1 MTLND
6 LEKLLSEKT
15 GRKVEFGPL
24 QHDATTLSFKKSL
37 YADGRKIEFKW
48 RPVDDE
54 EFEET
59 EIDMETALI
68 ETVCWVINETF
79 EKETT

>member
-1 MTLND
+1 MTPVELQD
-6 LEKLLSEKT
+6 ILSRKT

-37 YADGRKIEFKW
+37 LVDGRKIDFKW
-48 RPVDDE
+48 HPVDDGE
-54 EFEET
+54 VTGESITMDDLVES
-59 EIDMETALI
+59 IVQA
-68 ETVCWVINETF
+68 INETF

>member
-48 RPVDDE
+48 HPVDDGE
-54 EFEET
+54 VTGESITMDDLVES
-59 EIDMETALI
+59 IVQA
-68 ETVCWVINETF
+68 INETF
-79 EKETT
+79 EGENQ

>member
-37 YADGRKIEFKW
+37 IADGRKIDFKW
-48 RPVDDE
+48 RPVDDGE
-54 EFEET
+54 VTGERITMDDLVES
-59 EIDMETALI
+59 MVQA
-68 ETVCWVINETF
+68 INETF
-79 EKETT
+79 EKENQ

>member
-1 MTLND
+1 MTSIEFQD
-6 LEKLLSEKT
+6 ILSQKT

-37 YADGRKIEFKW
+37 IVDGRKIDFKW
-48 RPVDDE
+48 YPVNDGEVTGESITMDDL
-54 EFEET
+54 
-59 EIDMETALI
+59 MESIVQA
-68 ETVCWVINETF
+68 INETF

>member
-1 MTLND
+1 MTPIEFQD
-6 LEKLLSEKT
+6 ILSQKT

-37 YADGRKIEFKW
+37 LVDGRRIDLKW
-48 RPVDDE
+48 HPVNDGEVTGESITMDDLVE
-54 EFEET
+54 S
-59 EIDMETALI
+59 IVQA
-68 ETVCWVINETF
+68 INETF

>member
-37 YADGRKIEFKW
+37 FADGRKIEFKW
-48 RPVDDE
+48 RPVDDGE
-54 EFEET
+54 STSESITMDDLVES
-59 EIDMETALI
+59 IVQA
-68 ETVCWVINETF
+68 INETF

>member
-24 QHDATTLSFKKSL
+24 RHDATTLSFKKSL
-37 YADGRKIEFKW
+37 YADGRKIDFKW
-48 RPVDDE
+48 HPVDDGE
-54 EFEET
+54 VTGESITMDDLVES
-59 EIDMETALI
+59 I
-68 ETVCWVINETF
+68 VQVINETF
-79 EKETT
+79 EGETE

>member
-1 MTLND
+1 MTPIEFQD
-6 LEKLLSEKT
+6 ILSQKT

-37 YADGRKIEFKW
+37 YADGRKIDFKW
-48 RPVDDE
+48 HPVDDE

-68 ETVCWVINETF
+68 ETVCWVINATF
-79 EKETT
+79 EKENR

>member
-15 GRKVEFGPL
+15 GRSVEFGPDDYDL
-24 QHDATTLSFKKSL
+24 EAQRFKKSL

-68 ETVCWVINETF
+68 ETVCWVINATF
-79 EKETT
+79 EKENQ

>member
-37 YADGRKIEFKW
+37 IVDGRKIDFKW
-48 RPVDDE
+48 HPVDDGE
-54 EFEET
+54 VTGESIT
-59 EIDMETALI
+59 MDDLMECIVQA
-68 ETVCWVINETF
+68 INETF
-79 EKETT
+79 ERENP

>member
-1 MTLND
+1 MTPIEFQD
-6 LEKLLSEKT
+6 ILSQKT

-37 YADGRKIEFKW
+37 LVDGRKIDFKW
-48 RPVDDE
+48 HPVDDGE
-54 EFEET
+54 VTGESITMVDLVES
-59 EIDMETALI
+59 IVQA
-68 ETVCWVINETF
+68 INETF